1 MSIGAVSNP
10 VRFLLLVYMSGHLGG
25 INALGGHELIH
36 RREKVHRIAGSI
48 TFLKMLYMHFTTE
61 HVSGHHVKIATYEDP
76 ATAREGESLYAFTF
90 RSAWM
95 GHRDTWRREVMRLSR
110 RGKGPFSLENRMLH
124 YIGCEVLLL
133 SGTYYVFGS
142 LAVFFHLLYSAYTI
156 LLGES
161 VNYVEHYGLRR
172 KKLENGHYES
182 IHMRHC
188 WNSPRAISNYLFFR
202 IQRHSDHHVN
212 SYRPYQILRNF
223 DVAPQ
228 LPYGYA

>member
-1 MSIGAVSNP
+1 
-10 VRFLLLVYMSGHLGG
+10 
-25 INALGGHELIH
+25 
-36 RREKVHRIAGSI
+36 
-48 TFLKMLYMHFTTE
+48 
-61 HVSGHHVKIATYEDP
+61 
-76 ATAREGESLYAFTF
+76 
-90 RSAWM
+90 
-95 GHRDTWRREVMRLSR
+95 
-110 RGKGPFSLENRMLH
+110 MLH